1 MKNIKKKLT
10 KAVSKKAGRSN
21 GRVSVRH
28 QGGGEKRRVREVDWK
43 RDKFDVAGKVEAI
56 EYAPSRSANVALIL
70 YQDGER
76 RYILATK
83 NMKPGFAVM
92 SGNKAPIKEG
102 TSTTLERIPLGMP
115 IHSIELKPGK
125 GGQLVRGAGTM
136 ATISA
141 KEGGVAHVRLPS
153 KELRKI
159 SLSCRAT
166 IGQVGNEAH
175 GLRKMTKAGQ
185 KRHKGIRPTVRGV
198 AQHPGSHPH
207 GGGEGRSGIGMPSP
221 KTPWGK
227 KTLGKKTRRRKKY
240 SDKNILIRRLTKAQK
255 KNKQK

>member
-1 MKNIKKKLT
+1 MKNFKKGLT
-10 KAVSKKAGRSN
+10 RAVRKKAGRSG
-21 GRVSVRH
+21 GRVAVRH

-43 RDKFDVAGKVEAI
+43 RNKFNVPGKVEQI
-56 EYAPSRSANVALIL
+56 EYAPSRSANVALVL
-70 YQDGER
+70 YEDGER

-83 NMKPGFAVM
+83 GMKPGFPIM
-92 SGNKAPIKEG
+92 SGDKAPIKEG
-102 TSTTLERIPLGMP
+102 TSTTLDRIPVGMP

-136 ATISA
+136 ATITA
-141 KEGGVAHVRLPS
+141 KEDKYAQVRLPS
-153 KELRKI
+153 GELRKI
-159 SLSCRAT
+159 LLACQAT

-175 GLRKMTKAGQ
+175 SLQKMTKAGQ

-198 AQHPGSHPH
+198 AQNPGSHPH

-227 KTLGKKTRRRKKY
+227 KTLGKKTRKRKKY
-240 SDKNILIRRLTKAQK
+240 SDKNIISRRKTKAQK
-255 KNKQK
+255 RDKQK

>member
-1 MKNIKKKLT
+1 MKNIKKGLT
-10 KAVSKKAGRSN
+10 KAVRKKAGRSG
-21 GRVSVRH
+21 GRVAVRH

-43 RDKFDVAGKVEAI
+43 RSKFNVPGKVEQI
-56 EYAPSRSANVALIL
+56 EYAPSRSANVALVL
-70 YQDGER
+70 YEDGER

-83 NMKPGFAVM
+83 GMKPGFSIM
-92 SGNKAPIKEG
+92 SGDKAPIKEG
-102 TSTTLERIPLGMP
+102 TSTTLDRIPVGMP

-136 ATISA
+136 ATITA
-141 KEGGVAHVRLPS
+141 KEDKYAQVRLPS
-153 KELRKI
+153 GELRKI
-159 SLSCRAT
+159 LLACQAT

-175 GLRKMTKAGQ
+175 SLQKMTKAGQ

-227 KTLGKKTRRRKKY
+227 KTLGKKTRKRKKY
-240 SDKNILIRRLTKAQK
+240 SDKNIISRRKTKAQK
-255 KNKQK
+255 RDKQK

>member
-1 MKNIKKKLT
+1 MKNIKKNLT
-10 KAVSKKAGRSN
+10 KAVKSKAGRSN
-21 GRVSVRH
+21 GRVAVRH
-28 QGGGEKRRVREVDWK
+28 QGGGHKRRVREIDWK
-43 RDKFDVAGKVEAI
+43 RDKFNVPGKVEQI
-56 EYAPSRSANVALIL
+56 EYAPSRSADVALVL
-70 YQDGER
+70 YEDGER

-83 NMKPGFAVM
+83 GMKPGFPVM
-92 SGNKAPIKEG
+92 SGDKAPIKEG
-102 TSTTLERIPLGMP
+102 NATTLDRIPVGMP

-136 ATISA
+136 AAITA
-141 KEGGVAHVRLPS
+141 KEDGVAQVRLPS
-153 KELRKI
+153 GELRKI
-159 SLSCRAT
+159 PLSCQAT

-175 GLRKMTKAGQ
+175 SLQKMTKAGQ

-227 KTLGKKTRRRKKY
+227 KTLGKKTRKKAKYSNKNIISRRK
-240 SDKNILIRRLTKAQK
+240 TKAQK
-255 KNKQK
+255 RDKQK